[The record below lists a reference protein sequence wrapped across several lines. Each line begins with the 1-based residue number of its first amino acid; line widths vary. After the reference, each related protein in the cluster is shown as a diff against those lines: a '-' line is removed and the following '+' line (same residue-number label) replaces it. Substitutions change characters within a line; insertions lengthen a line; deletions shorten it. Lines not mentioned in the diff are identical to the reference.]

1 MRTKVEKISQYCL
14 EIRHFYIIFAPM
26 INQQLLKP
34 ASIVV
39 IGGSNNVHK
48 PGGSI
53 VRNIINGG
61 FGGDLYIVNPKED
74 LVQGIKAF
82 HDVKDIPQTELAVLV
97 VAAKFCPDYVD
108 YLCKEKGVRAFVI
121 ISAGFGEET
130 KAGAALEQRILDT
143 CEQYGAALIGPNCIG
158 LLNRHHHSVFTLPIP
173 NLNPQGVD
181 FISGSGATAVFILES
196 AVIKGLQF
204 NSVWSIGNG
213 KQIGIEDVLQYMD
226 ENFDP
231 ETDSK
236 VKLLYIENIANPDK
250 LLYHACNLIRK
261 GCRIAAIKA
270 GSSESGSRAAS
281 SHTGAIASSDSAVE
295 ALFRKAGI
303 VRCFS
308 REELTTVGCIFTL
321 PPLKGKNF
329 AIVTH
334 AGGPGVM
341 LTDAL
346 SKGGLNVPRIEG
358 PAAEELK
365 TKLFPGSSVAN
376 PIDFLATGTA
386 EQLGMVIDYC
396 ENRFEHI
403 DAIAVIYGTPGLT
416 QLYEAYDVLDKKIR
430 ECKKPV
436 FPILPSLHTAGP
448 EVEEFLKKG
457 HVNFSDE
464 VTLATAL
471 SQVMST
477 PPPALPEVQLY
488 GIDITKLHKIIY
500 RETNRLKFEG
510 LESGYLAPDVVREIL
525 SCAGIP
531 LVPELV
537 STSKDEL
544 TAFAEKVG
552 FPVVAKVVGPVHK
565 SDVGGVALNIRTPE
579 HLALE
584 YDRMMQIEGATGVMV
599 QKMLKGTELF
609 IGAKYEERFGHVVL
623 CGLGGIFVEVL
634 KDVSSGLAPLS
645 YGEAYSMIHSLRG
658 YKILKG
664 TRGQKGI
671 NEQKFAEIVVRLS
684 TLLRFATEIK
694 EMDINPLLANESDI
708 VAVDARI
715 RIER

>member
-1 MRTKVEKISQYCL
+1 
-14 EIRHFYIIFAPM
+14 M
-26 INQQLLKP
+26 INRELLQP
-34 ASIVV
+34 QSIVV

-48 PGGSI
+48 PGGAI
-53 VRNIINGG
+53 VRNILQGG
-61 FGGDLYIVNPKED
+61 FQGTLRVVNPKED
-74 LVQGIKAF
+74 EVQGIKVF
-82 HDVKDIPQTELAVLV
+82 HDIRELPPTELAVLV
-97 VAAKFCPDYVD
+97 IPAKLCPDAVEQ
-108 YLCKEKGVRAFVI
+108 LASEKQTRAFII

-130 KAGAALEQRILDT
+130 KAGAKMEQRIVDT
-143 CEQYGAALIGPNCIG
+143 CEKYGCSLIGPNCIG
-158 LLNRHHHSVFTLPIP
+158 LLNRHHHSVFTKPIP
-173 NLNPQGVD
+173 ALNPKGVD
-181 FISGSGATAVFILES
+181 FVSGSGATAVFILES
-196 AVIKGLQF
+196 AVIKGLHF

-226 ENFDP
+226 EHFNPD
-231 ETDSK
+231 TDSP
-236 VKLLYIENIANPDK
+236 VKLLYIENISNPDK
-250 LLYHACNLIRK
+250 LLFHASSLIRK

-308 REELTTVGCIFTL
+308 REELTTTGCIFMVTSHL
-321 PPLKGKNF
+321 APYTKLSNF

-346 SKGGLNVPRIEG
+346 SKGGLTVPKIEG

-365 TKLFPGSSVAN
+365 EKLFPGSSVAN
-376 PIDFLATGTA
+376 PIDILATGTA
-386 EQLGMVIDYC
+386 EQLGTAIDYC
-396 ENRFEHI
+396 EQQFDNI

-416 QLYEAYDVLDKKIR
+416 TLYEAYEVLHQKIL
-430 ECKKPV
+430 ECKKPI
-436 FPILPSLHTAGP
+436 FPVLPSLHTAGP
-448 EVEEFLKKG
+448 EVAEFLQKG

-471 SQVMST
+471 SQMMRT
-477 PPPALPEVQLY
+477 PPPAPSELELY
-488 GIDITKLHKIIY
+488 GVDVPKI
-500 RETNRLKFEG
+500 REIIGSLPPTPSDGRG
-510 LESGYLAPDVVREIL
+510 GYVSPDVVRQL
-525 SCAGIP
+525 FQCAGIP
-531 LVPELV
+531 MVPELV
-537 STSKDEL
+537 SSKQEEL
-544 TAFAEKVG
+544 VDFAVKVG

-565 SDVGGVALNIRTPE
+565 SDVGGVTLNIRTPE
-579 HLALE
+579 HLMME
-584 YDRMMQIEGATGVMV
+584 FDRMMKIKDAQGVMV

-634 KDVSSGLAPLS
+634 KDVQSGLAPLS

-658 YKILKG
+658 YKIIKG

-671 NEQKFAEIVVRLS
+671 NEQKYAEIIVRLS

-694 EMDINPLLANESDI
+694 EMDINPLLADEHDV

-715 RIER
+715 RIEK

>member
-1 MRTKVEKISQYCL
+1 
-14 EIRHFYIIFAPM
+14 M
-26 INQQLLKP
+26 INKQLLEP
-34 ASIVV
+34 RSIVV

-53 VRNIINGG
+53 VRNIMSGG
-61 FGGDLYIVNPKED
+61 FSGSLHIVNPKED
-74 LVQGIKAF
+74 DVQGIKAF
-82 HDVKDIPQTELAVLV
+82 HDVKEIPQTDLAVLV
-97 VAAKFCPDYVD
+97 VAARFCPDYVD
-108 YLCKEKGVRAFVI
+108 YLCAEKGVRAFVI
-121 ISAGFGEET
+121 ISAGFSEET
-130 KAGAALEQRILDT
+130 KEGALLEQRILDT
-143 CEQYGAALIGPNCIG
+143 CKQYGAALIGPNCIG

-173 NLNPQGVD
+173 HLNPQGVD

-196 AVIKGLQF
+196 AVSKGLQF

-226 ENFDP
+226 EHFDA

-236 VKLLYIENIANPDK
+236 VKLLYIENISNPDK
-250 LLYHACNLIRK
+250 LLFHASSLIRK
-261 GCRIAAIKA
+261 GCRIAAIKS

-308 REELTTVGCIFTL
+308 REELTTVGCILTL
-321 PPLKGKNF
+321 SPLKGKNF

-346 SKGGLNVPRIEG
+346 SRGGFNVPKIEG
-358 PAAEELK
+358 PDADELK
-365 TKLFPGSSVAN
+365 SKLFPGSSVAN
-376 PIDFLATGTA
+376 PIDFLATGTP
-386 EQLGMVIDYC
+386 EQLGIVIDYC
-396 ENRFEHI
+396 EHKFEQI

-430 ECKKPV
+430 ECKKPI
-436 FPILPSLHTAGP
+436 FPVLPSLHTAGP
-448 EVEEFLKKG
+448 EVEDFLKKG

-471 SQVMST
+471 SQIMRT
-477 PPPALPEVQLY
+477 PKPAAPEVQLY
-488 GIDITKLHKIIY
+488 VIDIPELNKIIY
-500 RETNRLKFEG
+500 REVHRLKFEG
-510 LESGYLAPDVVREIL
+510 IKSGYLAPDTVREIL

-531 LVPELV
+531 LVPEMV
-537 STSKDEL
+537 STSKAEL
-544 TAFAEKVG
+544 TAFAQRVG

-584 YDRMMQIEGATGVMV
+584 FDRMMQIPDATGIMV

-609 IGAKYEERFGHVVL
+609 IGAKYEERFGHVIL

-645 YGEAYSMIHSLRG
+645 YDEAFSMIHSLRG

-671 NEQKFAEIVVRLS
+671 NEQKYAEIIVRLS

-694 EMDINPLLANESDI
+694 EMDLNPLLADDNEV

-715 RIER
+715 LIEREG

>member
-1 MRTKVEKISQYCL
+1 
-14 EIRHFYIIFAPM
+14 M
-26 INQQLLKP
+26 INQQLLQPK
-34 ASIVV
+34 SIVI

-48 PGGSI
+48 PGGAI
-53 VRNIINGG
+53 VRNIISGG
-61 FGGDLYIVNPKED
+61 YEGTLRIVNPKED
-74 LVQGIKAF
+74 EVQGIKAF
-82 HDVKDIPQTELAVLV
+82 HDVKEVPPTEMAVLV
-97 VAAKFCPDYVD
+97 VAARFCPDYVE
-108 YLCKEKGVRAFVI
+108 YLAAEKQVRAFII

-130 KAGAALEQRILDT
+130 AEGAALEQRILDS
-143 CEQYGAALIGPNCIG
+143 CQRHGAALIGPNCIG
-158 LLNRHHHSVFTLPIP
+158 LLNRHHHSVFTKPIP
-173 NLNPQGVD
+173 DLNPQGVD

-226 ENFDP
+226 EHFDP
-231 ETDSK
+231 ERDSH
-236 VKLLYIENIANPDK
+236 VKLLYIENISNPDK
-250 LLYHACNLIRK
+250 LLFHAGNLIRK

-346 SKGGLNVPRIEG
+346 SKGGLKVPSLNAPDESADASNLKE
-358 PAAEELK
+358 AAEELK
-365 TKLFPGSSVAN
+365 QQLFPGSSVAN
-376 PIDFLATGTA
+376 PIDILATGNA
-386 EQLGMVIDYC
+386 QQLGVAIDYC
-396 ENRFEHI
+396 EHRFKNI
-403 DAIAVIYGTPGLT
+403 DAIAVIFGTPGLI
-416 QLYEAYDVLDKKIR
+416 QIYEVYDMLDKKIK
-430 ECKKPV
+430 ECKKPI
-436 FPILPSLHTAGP
+436 FPVLPSLHTAGP
-448 EVEEFLKKG
+448 EVAEFLKKG

-471 SQVMST
+471 SQIMRT
-477 PPPALPEVQLY
+477 PKPAPPELELY
-488 GIDITKLHKIIY
+488 GV
-500 RETNRLKFEG
+500 
-510 LESGYLAPDVVREIL
+510 DVPRIREIIGNIKENGYIEPDLVRQLL

-531 LVPELV
+531 LVPEMV
-537 STSKDEL
+537 STSKEEL
-544 TAFAEKVG
+544 ATFAAKAG
-552 FPVVAKVVGPVHK
+552 YPVVAKVVGPLHK
-565 SDVGGVALNIRTPE
+565 SDVGGVTLNIRTE
-579 HLALE
+579 KHLMLE
-584 YDRMMQIEGATGVMV
+584 FDRMMAIPDAKAVMV
-599 QKMLKGTELF
+599 QKMLQGTELF
-609 IGAKYEERFGHVVL
+609 IGAKYEPRFGHVVL

-645 YGEAYSMIHSLRG
+645 YAEAYSMIHSLRG
-658 YKILKG
+658 YKIIKG
-664 TRGQKGI
+664 TRGQQGL
-671 NEQKFAEIVVRLS
+671 NEQKYAEIIVRLS

-694 EMDINPLLANESDI
+694 EMDINPLLADKDNV

-715 RIER
+715 RVEK

>member
-1 MRTKVEKISQYCL
+1 M
-14 EIRHFYIIFAPM
+14 
-26 INQQLLKP
+26 
-34 ASIVV
+34 

-48 PGGSI
+48 PGGAI

-61 FGGDLYIVNPKED
+61 YQGELNIVNPKED
-74 LVQGIKAF
+74 DVQGIKAC
-82 HDVKDIPQTELAVLV
+82 HDVKDLPQTDLAVLV
-97 VAAKFCPDYVD
+97 VAARFCPDYVE
-108 YLCKEKGVRAFVI
+108 YLCREKGVRAFVI

-130 KAGAALEQRILDT
+130 HEGALLEQRILDA

-158 LLNRHHHSVFTLPIP
+158 LLNRNHHSVFTLPIP
-173 NLNPQGVD
+173 DLNPKGVD

-213 KQIGIEDVLQYMD
+213 KQIGIEDVLQDMD
-226 ENFDP
+226 EHFDP

-236 VKLLYIENIANPDK
+236 VKLLYIENISNPDK
-250 LLYHACNLIRK
+250 LLFHASNLIKK

-270 GSSESGSRAAS
+270 GASESGSRAAS
-281 SHTGAIASSDSAVE
+281 SHTGAIASSDAAVE

-346 SKGGLNVPRIEG
+346 SKGGLNVPKLEG
-358 PAAEELK
+358 PLAEELK
-365 TKLFPGSSVAN
+365 EKLFPGSAVAN
-376 PIDFLATGTA
+376 PIDFLATGTP
-386 EQLGMVIDYC
+386 EQLGIVIDYC
-396 ENRFEHI
+396 ENKFEEI

-416 QLYEAYDVLDKKIR
+416 QLYEAYDVLDQKIK
-430 ECKKPV
+430 ECKKPI

-448 EVEEFLKKG
+448 EVEAFLKRG

-471 SQVMST
+471 SQVMRT
-477 PPPALPEVQLY
+477 PQPAPPEVQLY
-488 GIDITKLHKIIY
+488 GIDIPRLNKIIFDIH
-500 RETNRLKFEG
+500 TN
-510 LESGYLAPDVVREIL
+510 GYVQPQVVREIL
-525 SCAGIP
+525 ECAGIP

-544 TAFAEKVG
+544 IAFAQKVG
-552 FPVVAKVVGPVHK
+552 YPVVAKVVGPVHK
-565 SDVGGVALNIRTPE
+565 SDVGGVALNIRTAE

-609 IGAKYEERFGHVVL
+609 IGAKYEERFGHVIL

-671 NEQKFAEIVVRLS
+671 NEQKYAEIIVRLS

-694 EMDINPLLANESDI
+694 EMDLNPLLADENGV

-715 RIER
+715 LIEK

>member
-1 MRTKVEKISQYCL
+1 
-14 EIRHFYIIFAPM
+14 M
-26 INQQLLKP
+26 INEQLLNP
-34 ASIVV
+34 RSIVI

-61 FGGDLYIVNPKED
+61 FGGDLHIVNPKED
-74 LVQGIKAF
+74 EVQGIKAF
-82 HDVKDIPQTELAVLV
+82 HDVKDIPQTDLAVLV

-108 YLCKEKGVRAFVI
+108 YLCAEKGVRAFVI

-130 KAGAALEQRILDT
+130 QAGAVLEQRILDT
-143 CEQYGAALIGPNCIG
+143 CEKYGAALIGPNCIG
-158 LLNRHHHSVFTLPIP
+158 LLNRNHHSVFTLPIP

-181 FISGSGATAVFILES
+181 FVSGSGATAVFILES

-213 KQIGIEDVLQYMD
+213 KQIGIEDVMQYMD
-226 ENFDP
+226 EHFDAK
-231 ETDSK
+231 TDSK
-236 VKLLYIENIANPDK
+236 VKLLYIENISNPDK
-250 LLYHACNLIRK
+250 LLFHASSLIRK

-303 VRCFS
+303 VRCYS
-308 REELTTVGCIFTL
+308 REELTTAGCIFMVTANSSL
-321 PPLKGKNF
+321 FTNHSSLNF

-346 SKGGLNVPRIEG
+346 SKGGLVVPKIEG
-358 PAAEELK
+358 PDAEELK

-386 EQLGMVIDYC
+386 EQLGTVIDYC
-396 ENRFEHI
+396 ENKFDHI

-416 QLYEAYDVLDKKIR
+416 QLYEAYDVLDQKIKA
-430 ECKKPV
+430 CKKPI
-436 FPILPSLHTAGP
+436 FPVLPSLHTAGP

-471 SQVMST
+471 SQIMRT
-477 PPPALPEVQLY
+477 PQPAPPELELY
-488 GIDITKLHKIIY
+488 GVDVPKIREIIY
-500 RETNRLKFEG
+500 REINRLKFEG
-510 LESGYLAPDVVREIL
+510 VERGYLAPDVVRELL

-531 LVPELV
+531 LVPEMV
-537 STSKDEL
+537 SIAKDEL
-544 TAFAEKVG
+544 IAFAEKVG

-584 YDRMMQIEGATGVMV
+584 FDRMMKIQDATGVMV

-609 IGAKYEERFGHVVL
+609 IGAKYETRFGHVVL
-623 CGLGGIFVEVL
+623 CGLGGIFVEAL

-671 NEQKFAEIVVRLS
+671 NEQKYAEIIVRLS

-694 EMDINPLLANESDI
+694 EMDINPLLANENDI

-715 RIER
+715 LIER

>member
-1 MRTKVEKISQYCL
+1 
-14 EIRHFYIIFAPM
+14 M
-26 INQQLLKP
+26 INQELLNPK
-34 ASIVV
+34 SIAI

-48 PGGSI
+48 PGGAV
-53 VRNIINGG
+53 VRNLLSGG
-61 FGGDLYIVNPKED
+61 YSGTLRIVNPKED
-74 LVQGIKAF
+74 EVQGIKVF
-82 HDVKDIPQTELAVLV
+82 HDARELPPTELAILV
-97 VAAKFCPDYVD
+97 VAAKYCPEYVE
-108 YLCKEKGVRAFVI
+108 LLAKEKQTRAFII
-121 ISAGFGEET
+121 ISAGFSEET
-130 KAGAALEQRILDT
+130 HEGAVLEQKILDI
-143 CEQYGAALIGPNCIG
+143 CQQYGAALIGPNCIG
-158 LLNRHHHSVFTLPIP
+158 LLNRNHHSVFTKPIP
-173 NLNPQGVD
+173 KLNPNGVD
-181 FISGSGATAVFILES
+181 FVSGSGATAVFILES

-213 KQIGIEDVLQYMD
+213 KQIGIEDVLQHFD
-226 ENFDP
+226 EHFNP

-236 VKLLYIENIANPDK
+236 VKLLYIENISNPDK
-250 LLYHACNLIRK
+250 LLYHASNLIRK
-261 GCRIAAIKA
+261 GWRIAAIKA

-321 PPLKGKNF
+321 PELKGRNF

-346 SKGGLNVPRIEG
+346 SKGGLNVPKIEG
-358 PAAEELK
+358 PEADELK
-365 TKLFPGSSVAN
+365 AKLFPGSAVAN
-376 PIDFLATGTA
+376 PIDILATGTA
-386 EQLGMVIDYC
+386 EQLGIAIDYC
-396 ENRFEHI
+396 EHQFKDI

-416 QLYEAYDVLDKKIR
+416 QLYEAYEVLHQKML
-430 ECKKPV
+430 ECKKPI

-448 EVEEFLKKG
+448 EVAEFLQKG

-471 SQVMST
+471 SQIMRT
-477 PPPALPEVQLY
+477 PKPAPPEVQLY
-488 GIDITKLHKIIY
+488 GIDIPKLHKIILGI
-500 RETNRLKFEG
+500 EDN
-510 LESGYLAPDVVREIL
+510 GYVPPQTVRDIL

-531 LVPELV
+531 LVPEMV

-544 TAFAEKVG
+544 TAFAQKVG
-552 FPVVAKVVGPVHK
+552 YPVVAKVVGPVHK

-584 YDRMMQIEGATGVMV
+584 FERMMSIKDATGVMV

-664 TRGQKGI
+664 TRGQQGI
-671 NEQKFAEIVVRLS
+671 NEEKYAEIIVRLS

-694 EMDINPLLANESDI
+694 EMDINPLLADENDV

-715 RIER
+715 LIEK

>member
-1 MRTKVEKISQYCL
+1 
-14 EIRHFYIIFAPM
+14 M

-74 LVQGIKAF
+74 EVQGLKAF
-82 HDVKDIPQTELAVLV
+82 HDVKDIPQTDLAVLV

-130 KAGAALEQRILDT
+130 KAGAVLEQRILDT
-143 CEQYGAALIGPNCIG
+143 CKTYGAALIGPNCIG
-158 LLNRHHHSVFTLPIP
+158 LLNRNHHSVFTLPIP

-226 ENFDP
+226 EHFNP

-236 VKLLYIENIANPDK
+236 VKLLYIENISNPDK
-250 LLYHACNLIRK
+250 LLYHAGSLIRK

-303 VRCFS
+303 VRCYS

-346 SKGGLNVPRIEG
+346 SKGGLIVPKIEG
-358 PAAEELK
+358 PDAEELK

-386 EQLGMVIDYC
+386 EQLGTVIDYC
-396 ENRFEHI
+396 ENKFDNI

-416 QLYEAYDVLDKKIR
+416 QLYEAYDVLDKKIK
-430 ECKKPV
+430 ECKKPI
-436 FPILPSLHTAGP
+436 FPVLPSLHTAGP

-471 SQVMST
+471 SQIMRT
-477 PPPALPEVQLY
+477 PQPSPTEVQLY
-488 GIDITKLHKIIY
+488 GVNIQRLHKAINSVT
-500 RETNRLKFEG
+500 EN
-510 LESGYLAPDVVREIL
+510 GYVKPDVVRELL
-525 SCAGIP
+525 SSAGIP
-531 LVPELV
+531 LVPEMV

-544 TAFAEKVG
+544 VAFAERVG
-552 FPVVAKVVGPVHK
+552 FPVVAKVVGPIHK

-584 YDRMMQIEGATGVMV
+584 FDRMMKIKDATGVMV

-645 YGEAYSMIHSLRG
+645 YDEAYSMIHSLRG

-671 NEQKFAEIVVRLS
+671 NEQKFAEIIVKLS
-684 TLLRFATEIK
+684 TILRLATEIK
-694 EMDINPLLANESDI
+694 EMDINPLLADENDV

-715 RIER
+715 LIEK

>member
-1 MRTKVEKISQYCL
+1 
-14 EIRHFYIIFAPM
+14 M
-26 INQQLLKP
+26 INRELLDP
-34 ASIVV
+34 QSIVV

-48 PGGSI
+48 PGGAV
-53 VRNIINGG
+53 VRNILQGG
-61 FGGDLYIVNPKED
+61 YQGTLRVVNPKED
-74 LVQGIKAF
+74 EVQGIRVF
-82 HDVKDIPQTELAVLV
+82 HDARELPPTELAILV
-97 VAAKFCPDYVD
+97 VPAKLCPDTVD
-108 YLCKEKGVRAFVI
+108 LLAREKGTKAFII

-130 KAGAALEQRILDT
+130 KAGALLEQRILDT
-143 CEQYGAALIGPNCIG
+143 CEEYGAALIGPNCIG
-158 LLNRHHHSVFTLPIP
+158 LLTRNHHSVFTKPIP
-173 NLNPQGVD
+173 ALNPKGVD

-226 ENFDP
+226 EHFNP
-231 ETDSK
+231 ETDSH
-236 VKLLYIENIANPDK
+236 VKLLYIENISNPDK
-250 LLYHACNLIRK
+250 LLFHASNLIKK

-308 REELTTVGCIFTL
+308 REELTTAGCIFMCVAPMFNVQCSMDNGAASMFNVQCSML
-321 PPLKGKNF
+321 SF

-346 SKGGLNVPRIEG
+346 SKGGLSVPKIEG
-358 PAAEELK
+358 PMAEELK
-365 TKLFPGSSVAN
+365 EKLFPGSSVAN
-376 PIDFLATGTA
+376 PIDILATGTP
-386 EQLGMVIDYC
+386 EQLGIAIDYC
-396 ENRFEHI
+396 EQKFDNI

-416 QLYEAYDVLDKKIR
+416 TLYEAYETLHQKIL
-430 ECKKPV
+430 ECRKPI

-448 EVEEFLKKG
+448 EVAEFLEKG

-471 SQVMST
+471 SQIMHT
-477 PPPALPEVQLY
+477 PQPAPPEVQLY
-488 GIDITKLHKIIY
+488 GIDILQLHKIISGIT
-500 RETNRLKFEG
+500 TN
-510 LESGYLAPDVVREIL
+510 GYVSPQTVRDIL

-531 LVPELV
+531 MVPEMVSDQKDALV
-537 STSKDEL
+537 
-544 TAFAEKVG
+544 AFAQRIG
-552 FPVVAKVVGPVHK
+552 YPVVAKVVGPIHK
-565 SDVGGVALNIRTPE
+565 SDVGGVTLNIRTPE

-584 YDRMMQIEGATGVMV
+584 FERMMLIDGATGVMV

-634 KDVSSGLAPLS
+634 KDVRSGLAPLS
-645 YGEAYSMIHSLRG
+645 YGEAYSMIRSLRG

-664 TRGQKGI
+664 TRGQQGI
-671 NEQKFAEIVVRLS
+671 NEQKYAEIIVRLS

-694 EMDINPLLANESDI
+694 EMDINPLLADANDV

-715 RIER
+715 LIER

>member
-1 MRTKVEKISQYCL
+1 
-14 EIRHFYIIFAPM
+14 M

-34 ASIVV
+34 KSIVV
-39 IGGSNNVHK
+39 VGGSNNVHK

-53 VRNIINGG
+53 VRNIISGG
-61 FGGDLYIVNPKED
+61 FEGPLHIVNPKED
-74 LVQGIKAF
+74 EVQGIKAV
-82 HDVKDIPQTELAVLV
+82 HDVKDIPQTDLAVLV
-97 VAAKFCPDYVD
+97 VAAKYCPDYVD
-108 YLCKEKGVRAFVI
+108 FLCAEKGVRAFVI

-130 KAGAALEQRILDT
+130 KEGAALEQRILDT
-143 CEQYGAALIGPNCIG
+143 CEKFGAALIGPNCIG
-158 LLNRHHHSVFTLPIP
+158 LLNRNHHSVFTLPIP
-173 NLNPQGVD
+173 QLNPQGVD
-181 FISGSGATAVFILES
+181 FVSGSGATAVFILES

-213 KQIGIEDVLQYMD
+213 KQIGIEDVLMYMD
-226 ENFDP
+226 EHFDP

-236 VKLLYIENIANPDK
+236 VKLLYIENISNPDK
-250 LLYHACNLIRK
+250 LLFHACNLIRK

-321 PPLKGKNF
+321 PPLKGRNF

-346 SKGGLNVPRIEG
+346 SKGGLNVPHIEG
-358 PAAEELK
+358 PLADELK
-365 TKLFPGSSVAN
+365 SKLFPGSSVAN
-376 PIDFLATGTA
+376 PIDFLATGTP
-386 EQLGMVIDYC
+386 EQLGTVIDYC
-396 ENRFEHI
+396 ENKFDHI

-416 QLYEAYDVLDKKIR
+416 QLYEAYDVLDQKIR
-430 ECKKPV
+430 ECKKPI
-436 FPILPSLHTAGP
+436 FPVLPSLHTAGP

-471 SQVMST
+471 SQVMNT
-477 PPPALPEVQLY
+477 PPPAPPEVQLY
-488 GIDITKLHKIIY
+488 GIDIPRLNKIIF
-500 RETNRLKFEG
+500 RETSRLKFEG
-510 LESGYLAPDVVREIL
+510 LRSGYLAPDTVREIL
-525 SCAGIP
+525 ACAGIH
-531 LVPELV
+531 LVPEMV

-544 TAFAEKVG
+544 TAFAQKVG

-584 YDRMMQIEGATGVMV
+584 FDRMMQIQDATGVMV

-645 YGEAYSMIHSLRG
+645 YGEAWSMIRSLRG

-664 TRGQKGI
+664 TRGQRGI
-671 NEQKFAEIVVRLS
+671 NEQKFADIIVRLS

-694 EMDINPLLANESDI
+694 EMDLNPLLADENDI
-708 VAVDARI
+708 VDVDARI
-715 RIER
+715 LIERED

>member
-1 MRTKVEKISQYCL
+1 MLCLL
-14 EIRHFYIIFAPM
+14 EIFIYLCAM
-26 INQQLLKP
+26 INQQLLNP
-34 ASIVV
+34 GSIVV

-53 VRNIINGG
+53 VRNLISGGYNGT
-61 FGGDLYIVNPKED
+61 LRIVNPKED
-74 LVQGIKAF
+74 EVQGIKAF
-82 HDVKDIPQTELAVLV
+82 HDAREIPPTELAILV
-97 VAAKFCPDYVD
+97 VAARFCPDYVE
-108 YLCKEKGVRAFVI
+108 LLAKEKQTRAFII

-130 KAGAALEQRILDT
+130 KAGAELEQRILDT

-158 LLNRHHHSVFTLPIP
+158 LLNRNHHSVFTLPIP
-173 NLNPQGVD
+173 NLDPMGAD
-181 FISGSGATAVFILES
+181 FVSGSGATAVFILES

-226 ENFDP
+226 EHFNP

-236 VKLLYIENIANPDK
+236 VKLLYIENISNPDK
-250 LLYHACNLIRK
+250 LRFHAGSLIRK

-321 PPLKGKNF
+321 PPFKGKNF

-346 SKGGLNVPRIEG
+346 SKGGLSVPSLITQETQT
-358 PAAEELK
+358 AAEELK
-365 TKLFPGSSVAN
+365 SQLFPGSSVAN

-386 EQLGMVIDYC
+386 EQLGLIIDYC
-396 ENRFEHI
+396 ENKFDNI

-416 QLYEAYDVLDKKIR
+416 QLYEAYDVLDRKIR
-430 ECKKPV
+430 ECKKPI
-436 FPILPSLHTAGP
+436 FPVLPSLHTAGP
-448 EVEEFLKKG
+448 EVAEFLKKG

-471 SQVMST
+471 SQIMRT
-477 PPPALPEVQLY
+477 PQPASPELELY
-488 GIDITKLHKIIY
+488 GVDVPKIREIIY

-510 LESGYLAPDVVREIL
+510 ISSGYLAPDTVREIL

-531 LVPELV
+531 LVPEMV
-537 STSKDEL
+537 STSKEEL

-552 FPVVAKVVGPVHK
+552 YPVVAKVVGPVHK

-584 YDRMMQIEGATGVMV
+584 FDRMMKIPDATGVMV

-609 IGAKYEERFGHVVL
+609 IGAKYETRFGHVVL

-645 YGEAYSMIHSLRG
+645 YAEAYSMIHSLRG

-664 TRGQKGI
+664 TRGQQGI
-671 NEQKFAEIVVRLS
+671 NEQKYAEIIVRLS

-694 EMDINPLLANESDI
+694 EMDINPLLADGSDVI
-708 VAVDARI
+708 AVDARI
-715 RIER
+715 LIGR

>member
-1 MRTKVEKISQYCL
+1 
-14 EIRHFYIIFAPM
+14 M
-26 INQQLLKP
+26 INEQLLHP
-34 ASIVV
+34 RSIAV
-39 IGGSNNVHK
+39 IGGSNNTHK

-53 VRNIINGG
+53 VRNLISGG
-61 FGGDLYIVNPKED
+61 FREGLRIVNPKED
-74 LVQGIKAF
+74 TIQGLKVF
-82 HDVKDIPQTELAVLV
+82 HDVKDIPQTDLAILV
-97 VAAKFCPDYVD
+97 VAAKYCPDYVD
-108 YLCKEKGVRAFVI
+108 YLCAEKGVKAFVI

-130 KAGAALEQRILDT
+130 KVGAELEQRILDT
-143 CEQYGAALIGPNCIG
+143 CERYEAALIGPNCIG
-158 LLNRHHHSVFTLPIP
+158 LLNRNHHSVFTLPIP
-173 NLNPQGVD
+173 NLDPKGAD

-196 AVIKGLQF
+196 AVIKGLKF

-226 ENFDP
+226 EHFNP

-236 VKLLYIENIANPDK
+236 VKLLYIENISNPDK
-250 LLYHACNLIRK
+250 LLFHASHLIRK

-281 SHTGAIASSDSAVE
+281 SHTGALASSDAAVE

-346 SKGGLNVPRIEG
+346 SKGGLNVPNIDG
-358 PAAEELK
+358 SVADELK
-365 TKLFPGSSVAN
+365 THLFPGSSVAN
-376 PIDFLATGTA
+376 PIDFLATGTP

-396 ENRFEHI
+396 ENMFDQI

-430 ECKKPV
+430 ECKKPI

-471 SQVMST
+471 SQIMKT
-477 PPPALPEVQLY
+477 PQASPFEVELY
-488 GIDITKLHKIIY
+488 GVDITRLHQII
-500 RETNRLKFEG
+500 
-510 LESGYLAPDVVREIL
+510 SGIHQKGYISPNLVREIL

-537 STSKDEL
+537 SSSKEEL
-544 TAFAEKVG
+544 IAFAEKTG
-552 FPVVAKVVGPVHK
+552 YPVVAKVVGPVHK
-565 SDVGGVALNIRTPE
+565 SDVGGVTLNIRTAE
-579 HLALE
+579 HLSLE
-584 YDRMMQIEGATGVMV
+584 FDRMMQITDANGVMV
-599 QKMLKGTELF
+599 QKMVKGTELF

-645 YGEAYSMIHSLRG
+645 YAEAFSMIHSLRG
-658 YKILKG
+658 YKIIKG
-664 TRGQKGI
+664 TRGQKGL
-671 NEQKFAEIVVRLS
+671 NEQKYAEIIVRLS

-694 EMDINPLLANESDI
+694 EIDINPLLADEHNVI
-708 VAVDARI
+708 AVDARI